1 LTTEQQGDEAVLLGL
16 RLASGLVIDALSSSG
31 QERVTEAVT
40 EGLLD
45 PHAFDAGRAVL
56 TLRGRLLADRLAV
69 ELLTN

>member
-1 LTTEQQGDEAVLLGL
+1 MLGL
-16 RLASGLVIDALSSSG
+16 RLASGLAIDSLSSSG
-31 QERVTEAVT
+31 QQRVGEAVT

-45 PHAFDAGRAVL
+45 PQGFDAGRAVL